1 MTAEIARIEA
11 CREEELARFKKERD
25 ELQTSQAALL
35 SKVAS
40 LEADAATLN
49 SNVDSLSAEVE
60 ELETAIWVAQNE
72 RNIRNTQLHVSQEAE
87 KMLTLQMD
95 ELQADLAQMEGDFKE
110 LKREHNTSLG
120 EFEETTTTAVSLL
133 STLQETSK
141 NLKCQ
146 QDELRSEKRQSL
158 HYFQQAAD
166 SVKQLEVKV
175 GEYANLKE
183 SMDILTVSLREEYAV
198 SADLRE
204 KHAEATD
211 DLEKCMESLMVKTTE
226 ACKLKREIKVYQ
238 SKLDKET
245 SAGASWQT
253 KYTLCHS
260 DCTEMDR
267 NFAAC
272 RATWTA
278 ARTFE
283 CKIGK
288 LTSSRTVLRRRF
300 VAWKTNMCFARL
312 QQKDND
318 MLPTF
323 GFTLTFSN
331 SADLENKP
339 ERKSLVVFG
348 TYAKTKK

>member
-1 MTAEIARIEA
+1 
-11 CREEELARFKKERD
+11 
-25 ELQTSQAALL
+25 
-35 SKVAS
+35 
-40 LEADAATLN
+40 
-49 SNVDSLSAEVE
+49 
-60 ELETAIWVAQNE
+60 
-72 RNIRNTQLHVSQEAE
+72 
-87 KMLTLQMD
+87 
-95 ELQADLAQMEGDFKE
+95 
-110 LKREHNTSLG
+110 
-120 EFEETTTTAVSLL
+120 
-133 STLQETSK
+133 
-141 NLKCQ
+141 
-146 QDELRSEKRQSL
+146 
-158 HYFQQAAD
+158 
-166 SVKQLEVKV
+166 
-175 GEYANLKE
+175 
-183 SMDILTVSLREEYAV
+183 
-198 SADLRE
+198 
-204 KHAEATD
+204 
-211 DLEKCMESLMVKTTE
+211 MVKTTE

-318 MLPTF
+318 NHSLRVKMHASSLHQS
-323 GFTLTFSN
+323 GEIQKLKLVNISIQNDVFTKN
-331 SADLENKP
+331 MEICRSAILI
-339 ERKSLVVFG
+339 G
-348 TYAKTKK
+348 YANGECLWSQPLRPGGMWLWRICGQKTRRRF